1 MRKNNNNR
9 LLTIIISVYV
19 AGIFSAF
26 LLVKP
31 TIISLSSGGVSIWGI
46 IQTFSLNYWYVFLIW
61 LFGMSI
67 IGYALNIFIIYFRGF
82 IYGLLIIF
90 LIKINFSYLLLV
102 SLVEIVI
109 FIPVFFVLSYQ
120 SIMLSYSRSSNNRIT
135 INGYNKLLLV
145 VTIVIFIYS
154 ILLEIIGGMYG

>member
-31 TIISLSSGGVSIWGI
+31 TTISLSSGGVSIWGI